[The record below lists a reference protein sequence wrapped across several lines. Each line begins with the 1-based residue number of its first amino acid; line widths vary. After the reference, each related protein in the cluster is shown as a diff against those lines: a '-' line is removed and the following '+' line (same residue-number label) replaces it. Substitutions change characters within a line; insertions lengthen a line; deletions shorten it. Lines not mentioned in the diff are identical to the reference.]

1 MIKILTSVFF
11 TYFIVT
17 LITTVFSVFVKS
29 VSRNDSHRSLKNED
43 FAIGLELSVTA
54 LILFIADSV
63 AYTQKILLTE
73 SALSAEYN
81 KIVVIP
87 WIIFSFIFGIWIIST
102 IIRKKGWESENKLK
116 IIPGIIIP
124 NLFGFLSLIFVVY
137 WINN

>member
-1 MIKILTSVFF
+1 MIKILTSTFF

-73 SALSAEYN
+73 STLSAEY
-81 KIVVIP
+81 KIIVIP
-87 WIIFSFIFGIWIIST
+87 WIIFLFIFGIWIIST
-102 IIRKKGWESENKLK
+102 LIRKKGWESENKLK

-124 NLFGFLSLIFVVY
+124 NLFGFLALIFVVY